1 MCTRKQQIAIALSF
15 IASEYLFKP
24 KRRQNVGKKWLLEK
38 EKYSDIRLLK
48 DLACDEPD
56 DFRNYLRMDVST
68 FNELLKMVTPYLQ
81 KQNIRM

>member
-1 MCTRKQQIAIALSF
+1 MCTRKQEIAIALSF

-24 KRRQNVGKKWLLEK
+24 KRRHRMWLKKWLLEK

-56 DFRNYLRMDVST
+56 DFKNYLRMEIST

-81 KQNIRM
+81 K